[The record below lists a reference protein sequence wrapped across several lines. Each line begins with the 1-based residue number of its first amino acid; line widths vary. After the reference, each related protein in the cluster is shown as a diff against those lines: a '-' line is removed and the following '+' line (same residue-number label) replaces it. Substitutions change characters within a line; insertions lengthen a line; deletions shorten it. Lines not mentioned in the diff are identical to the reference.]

1 LTSPENLDRLETLVD
16 ILAKLRGPE
25 GCPWDRQQTHASL
38 RENLLEECYEVLE
51 ALDEGDSTHLCEEL
65 GDLLMQVLFHARIAA
80 EAGDFELADVIRG
93 ISTKLVNR
101 HPHVFGSVEVSGATE
116 VLHNW
121 EALKRKERGADA
133 SMLSRVPRHLPALN
147 YSQAI
152 QSRVVRVGFDWE
164 NIDGV
169 IDKLAEEV
177 AELKQASN
185 QAEKAWEFG
194 DLLFTLVNVA
204 RRLGVDSETALREAN
219 QRFCRRFAR
228 METVCRERGI
238 NLGDLSFAEQ
248 NTLWEEAKKVVG

>member
-1 LTSPENLDRLETLVD
+1 MTSPENPDRFETLVD
-16 ILAKLRGPE
+16 IMAKLRGPE
-25 GCPWDRQQTHASL
+25 GCPWDREQTHASL

-51 ALDEGDSTHLCEEL
+51 ALDEGDSGQLCEEL

-101 HPHVFGSVEVSGATE
+101 HPHVFGAVQVNDAEE

-121 EALKRKERGADA
+121 EDLKRKERGADT
-133 SMLSRVPRHLPALN
+133 SMLAKVPRQLPALG

-169 IDKLAEEV
+169 IDKLVEEV
-177 AELKQASN
+177 AELKQAAS
-185 QAEKAWEFG
+185 QAEKTWEFG
-194 DLLFTLVNVA
+194 DLLFTMVNVA

-219 QRFCRRFAR
+219 QRFYRRFAQ
-228 METVCRERGI
+228 MESVCRQRGI
-238 NLGDLSFAEQ
+238 NLGDLSFEEQ
-248 NTLWEEAKKVVG
+248 NALCENAKKVVE

>member
-1 LTSPENLDRLETLVD
+1 MTSPENLDRLETLVD

-25 GCPWDRQQTHASL
+25 GCPWDREQTHASL

-121 EALKRKERGADA
+121 ESLKRKERGADA
-133 SMLSRVPRHLPALN
+133 SMLSRVPRQLPALN

-204 RRLGVDSETALREAN
+204 RRLGIDSETALREAN
-219 QRFCRRFAR
+219 QRFYRRFAR
-228 METVCRERGI
+228 MESVCRERGI

>member
-1 LTSPENLDRLETLVD
+1 MTSPENLDRFETLVD

-25 GCPWDRQQTHASL
+25 GCPWDREQTHASL

-51 ALDEGDSTHLCEEL
+51 ALDEGNPAQLCEEL

-101 HPHVFGSVEVSGATE
+101 HPHVFGSVKVNDAEE

-121 EALKRKERGADA
+121 EALKRKERDADT
-133 SMLSRVPRHLPALN
+133 SMLAKVPRQLPALN

-152 QSRVVRVGFDWE
+152 QSRVVRIGFDWE

-177 AELKQASN
+177 AELKQAAS
-185 QAEKAWEFG
+185 QAEKEWEFG

-219 QRFCRRFAR
+219 QRFYRRFAR

-238 NLGDLSFAEQ
+238 NLGDLSFEEQ
-248 NTLWEEAKKVVG
+248 NALWEDAKKVVD